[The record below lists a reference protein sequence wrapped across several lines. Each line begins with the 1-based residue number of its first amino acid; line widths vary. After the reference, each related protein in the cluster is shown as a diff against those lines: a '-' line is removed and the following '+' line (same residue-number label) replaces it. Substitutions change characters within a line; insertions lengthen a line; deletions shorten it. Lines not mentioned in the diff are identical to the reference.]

1 MAIRHW
7 LVLGGLLGLLAMA
20 QAQNEQPTA
29 PARLRVSSGVAESL
43 KIHDVPPKYPK
54 EALEKGLEG
63 DVILQAMID
72 RKGNIASLKV
82 AKGDPILA
90 EAAMEAVKK
99 WKYRPYVLNG
109 EPVEVLTTIKIQFHM

>member
-1 MAIRHW
+1 MVIRHF
-7 LVLGGLLGLLAMA
+7 LVLGTLLGLLVPA
-20 QAQNEQPTA
+20 QAQTEQKTP
-29 PARLRVSSGVAESL
+29 PARLRVSSGVAEGL
-43 KIHDVPPKYPK
+43 KIHNVTPKYPR

-63 DVILQAMID
+63 DVILQATID
-72 RKGNIASLKV
+72 RKGNIASLNV